1 MNTLRILLN
10 ILFLAFLVSSLQ
22 AQPPDLKAILE
33 KNKKSYFDKI
43 NQFNEENK
51 KLEPNKKYVVLFG
64 DSLTQGFNTEQYFK
78 GKPVLNRGIS
88 GDTIGTVQDDYRG
101 LLKRL
106 DSSCFNCQPS
116 HIFILIG
123 VNDINDGR
131 PIDELING
139 YKELLERIKLGS
151 PNTKIFVQSA
161 LPARDKYAKLNE
173 KIIEYNNKLK
183 KLADEMKVEYI
194 DLYSLMKDEKGELKA
209 EFTGDGIHIKEPAY
223 QIWKK
228 EILKRVDVSIIQDK

>member
-1 MNTLRILLN
+1 MNTLKILLN
-10 ILFLAFLVSSLQ
+10 ILFFIFLVSSTV
-22 AQPPDLKAILE
+22 AQPPDLKTILE
-33 KNKKSYFDKI
+33 KNKKSYLDKI
-43 NQFNEENK
+43 NQFDEENK
-51 KLEPNKKYVVLFG
+51 KLEPNKKYVVLLG
-64 DSLTQGFNTEQYFK
+64 NSLTQGFNIEQYFK

-131 PIDELING
+131 PIDELIQG
-139 YKELLERIKLGS
+139 YKELLEKIKQGC
-151 PNTKIFVQSA
+151 PDTKIFVQSA
-161 LPARDKYAKLNE
+161 LPARDKYAKLND
-173 KIIEYNNKLK
+173 KIIDYNNKLK
-183 KLADEMKVEYI
+183 KLAEEMKVEYI
-194 DLYSLMKDEKGELKA
+194 DLHSLMKDEKGELKA

-228 EILKRVDVSIIQDK
+228 EILKRVDFK